1 MKNSFWGAVGFP
13 FEIKPVEKETLMEAI
28 NVAFDSN
35 EYGLYNSRWFIDVKE
50 RFRIFR
56 YRGTPYIVKETSE
69 KKADSEVVNS
79 KKAYDKLDGKTVGT
93 KTIRIVIPKKF
104 TLSSDNKRN
113 FLVSEYLGPDLNEKV
128 YSNTRPRISLGEC
141 LSFVGLFLENGI
153 AYKGFLPRNIVEEK
167 NTIYLFDWEDAS
179 FSDSRTFDSFDHPW
193 RTNFL
198 LNWSYLFDHAD
209 LDNGLKRSVGIQEP
223 LSEPPLVE
231 YENIFRDIT
240 NNKTS
245 DASLRND
252 IDNIVFGSELPLVE
266 TPDRFYIRQNDIGC
280 LIPDIFPSEFD
291 VLYDMLSYVFRMID
305 ERKFSYHIEL
315 ITYLLIGYYKAV
327 LVQNHSPKL
336 PLRYYALIPILMM
349 IDKYISE
356 DEYKYILSANTL
368 SESLTKIIQTSE
380 AHSITRFFLS
390 KETDSLPQLLDVMLR
405 DRITK
410 AFPRIEKGSIKNI
423 DKIITFIL
431 RECTQAQT
439 QNQS

>member
-1 MKNSFWGAVGFP
+1 MKNSFWAAVGLP
-13 FEIKPVEKETLMEAI
+13 FEIKSVEKETLIEAI
-28 NVAFDSN
+28 SLAFDSN
-35 EYGLYNSRWFIDVKE
+35 EYGLYNSHWFIDVKE

-56 YRGTPYIVKETSE
+56 YKGIPYIIKETSE
-69 KKADSEVVNS
+69 KKANSEVMNS
-79 KKAYDKLDGKTVGT
+79 KKASDKLDGKMVGT
-93 KTIRIVIPKKF
+93 KTIRIVIPEKL
-104 TLSSDNKRN
+104 TLLSDNKRN
-113 FLVSEYLGPDLNEKV
+113 FLVSKYLGLDLNDKI
-128 YSNTRPRISLGEC
+128 YTNTRPRISLEEC
-141 LSFVGLFLENGI
+141 LSLVRLFLENGI
-153 AYKGFLPRNIVEEK
+153 TYKGFLPRNIVEEK

-179 FSDSRTFDSFDHPW
+179 FFDSCIFDSFDHPW

-198 LNWSYLFDHAD
+198 LNWSYLFDHTH
-209 LDNGLKRSVGIQEP
+209 LDNGLKRSVKIQEP

-231 YENIFRDIT
+231 YENIFRNIT

-252 IDNIVFGSELPLVE
+252 IDNLVFGSELPLVE
-266 TPDRFYIRQNDIGC
+266 TPDRFYVHQNDIGC

-291 VLYDMLSYVFRMID
+291 VLYDILSYVFRMID

-327 LVQNHSPKL
+327 LVQNHSPKP
-336 PLRYYALIPILMM
+336 PLRYYILIPILMM
-349 IDKYISE
+349 IDKYISV

-368 SESLTKIIQTSE
+368 DESLTKIIQTSE
-380 AHSITRFFLS
+380 AHSITRLFLL
-390 KETDSLPQLLDVMLR
+390 KETDGLPQLLDVMLR

-410 AFPRIEKGSIKNI
+410 AFLRVEKESIKDI

-439 QNQS
+439 QNQI